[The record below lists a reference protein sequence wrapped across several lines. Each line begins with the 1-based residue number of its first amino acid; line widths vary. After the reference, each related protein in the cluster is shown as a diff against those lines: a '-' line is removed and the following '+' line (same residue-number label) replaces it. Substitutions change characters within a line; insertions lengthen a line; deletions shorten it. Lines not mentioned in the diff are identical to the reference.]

1 MKKLV
6 SAFTQKCEVFLTDII
21 SVLFFILLNPY
32 LQSTNRL
39 SGLGGRYYMPLW
51 LKLTLLA
58 VLLVLQL
65 IPIVVSLRDAFGKW
79 PEYRTPEE
87 TAQCKLRQHTAWKQI
102 AWHMLSSV
110 ILIIV
115 IYCQFNVHSPFF
127 GF

>member
-1 MKKLV
+1 MKKLINAL
-6 SAFTQKCEVFLTDII
+6 SQKREVFATDVV
-21 SVLFFILLNPY
+21 SVQFAL
-32 LQSTNRL
+32 
-39 SGLGGRYYMPLW
+39 
-51 LKLTLLA
+51 LTLPYICLSA
-58 VLLVLQL
+58 SLPDDSRWPNWARVGALTILLVLQL

-79 PEYRTPEE
+79 PDYLTPKE
-87 TAQCKLRQHTAWKQI
+87 TEQYKLRQRAAWKQV